1 MRVHV
6 VIRYIG
12 MVLQFIAAFMLA
24 SAGVSMF
31 NDYDSAYYPLLLSS
45 FMTALLGLFPMIFV
59 ERVDEIKTKEGY
71 SIVVGSWFLACIV
84 GMFPYLIWGGEFT
97 LINAWF
103 ESVSGFTTTGAS
115 ILNDIEFLPRGLL
128 FWRASSAWIGGIGV
142 VMFALVILPSMG
154 RSRQMLYNVELST
167 IAKDNFHYR
176 SKVIIRILSSVYI
189 GLTIITTLLLKYA
202 GMCWFDAITHAMSSC
217 STCGFSTK
225 NASIAFFDS
234 AAMEGILIAAMV
246 LASIHFGILYAT
258 ITGRRNNIFRS
269 EVVRTYIAMLTIVT
283 FVVAINLFG
292 TETYDDFGSALRH
305 SAFQVVSYTTTT
317 GFATADTNMWPSLAI
332 VLLVFCSVVC
342 GCAGSTS
349 GGMKVDRMLMA
360 VKVINNRMKLQ
371 QHPNAI
377 IRTKIDG
384 VVQDDSVLSLVMS
397 FIVAYIILVLLSTI
411 IYTMF
416 GCDLLTGFTASIAC
430 ISNVGPGFG
439 DVGSM
444 SNFASLPG
452 ALKFTSTILMLVG
465 RLEIFG
471 FIQLFFMRSWK
482 YSV

>member
-1 MRVHV
+1 MRIHV

-24 SAGVSMF
+24 SAAVSML
-31 NDYDSAYYPLLLSS
+31 NDYDSAFYPLLLSS
-45 FMTALLGLFPMIFV
+45 FLTALLGLFPLIFV
-59 ERVDEIKTKEGY
+59 EKVDEIKSKEGY
-71 SIVVGSWFLACIV
+71 GIVVGSWLVACIV

-97 LINAWF
+97 MINAWF

-115 ILNDIEFLPRGLL
+115 ILNDIEFLPHGLL

-189 GLTIITTLLLKYA
+189 GLTVVTMFLLKYS
-202 GMCWFDAITHAMSSC
+202 GMGWFDAITHAMSAC
-217 STCGFSTK
+217 STCGFSNK
-225 NASIAFFDS
+225 NASMAYFDCPL
-234 AAMEGILIAAMV
+234 MEGIMIGAMV

-269 EVVRTYIAMLTIVT
+269 EVVRSYIGMLL
-283 FVVAINLFG
+283 VVSLIIAVNLFSTNRYESIG
-292 TETYDDFGSALRH
+292 EALRH
-305 SAFQVVSYTTTT
+305 SVFQVVSVTTTS
-317 GFATADTNMWPSLAI
+317 GFATADTNTWSSLAI

-349 GGMKVDRMLMA
+349 GGMKVDRVLMA
-360 VKVINNRMKLQ
+360 FKVIRNRMKVQ
-371 QHPNAI
+371 QHPNAV

-384 VVQDDSVLSLVMS
+384 VVQDDGILSLVMS
-397 FIVAYIILVLLSTI
+397 FIVAYIALVLIGTI
-411 IYTMF
+411 LYTTF
-416 GCDLLTGFTASIAC
+416 GTDLLTGFTASIAC

-444 SNFASLPG
+444 ANYSELP
-452 ALKFTSTILMLVG
+452 AVLKFGSTVLMLVG

-471 FIQLFFMRSWK
+471 FIQLFFIRSWK
-482 YSV
+482 

>member
-12 MVLQFIAAFMLA
+12 TILVFIAAFMLA
-24 SAGVSMF
+24 SAGVSML
-31 NDYDSAYYPLLLSS
+31 NDYDSAFYPLLLSS
-45 FMTALLGLFPMIFV
+45 FMTALLGIFPMIFV
-59 ERVDEIKTKEGY
+59 ERADEIKSKEGY
-71 SIVVGSWFLACIV
+71 VIVVGSWLVACIV

-115 ILNDIEFLPRGLL
+115 ILNDIEFLPHGLL

-142 VMFALVILPSMG
+142 VMFALVVLPSMG

-189 GLTIITTLLLKYA
+189 GLTIITTLLLKYS
-202 GMCWFDAITHAMSSC
+202 GMRWFDAVTHAMSAC

-225 NASIAFFDS
+225 NASMAFFDS
-234 AAMEGILIAAMV
+234 PIIEIIMIGAMT

-258 ITGRRNNIFRS
+258 ITRRRNNIFRS
-269 EVVRTYIAMLTIVT
+269 EVVRTFIGMLTIISIVIA
-283 FVVAINLFG
+283 VSLYSNG
-292 TETYDDFGSALRH
+292 TYDSLSEALRH
-305 SAFQVVSYTTTT
+305 AAFQVVSVTTTS
-317 GFATADTNMWPSLAI
+317 GFATADTNTWSSLAI

-349 GGMKVDRMLMA
+349 GGMKVDRVLMA
-360 VKVINNRMKLQ
+360 FKVIRNRMKVQ

-377 IRTKIDG
+377 IRTKVDG
-384 VVQDDSVLSLVMS
+384 TVQDDSILSLVMS
-397 FIVAYIILVLLSTI
+397 FIVAYIALVLIGTI
-411 IYTMF
+411 LYTTF
-416 GCDLLTGFTASIAC
+416 GTDLMTGFTASIAC

-439 DVGSM
+439 EVGSM
-444 SNFASLPG
+444 NNFSTLP
-452 ALKFTSTILMLVG
+452 AVLKFGSTVLMLVG

-471 FIQLFFMRSWK
+471 FIQLFFISSWK
-482 YSV
+482 

>member
-12 MVLQFIAAFMLA
+12 TILVFIAAFMLA
-24 SAGVSMF
+24 SAGVSML
-31 NDYDSAYYPLLLSS
+31 NDYDSAFYPLLLSS
-45 FMTALLGLFPMIFV
+45 FMTALLGIFPMIFV
-59 ERVDEIKTKEGY
+59 ERVDEIKSKEGY
-71 SIVVGSWFLACIV
+71 VIVVGSWLVACIV

-115 ILNDIEFLPRGLL
+115 ILNDIEFLPHGLL

-142 VMFALVILPSMG
+142 VMFALVVLPSMG

-189 GLTIITTLLLKYA
+189 GLTIVTTLLLKYS
-202 GMCWFDAITHAMSSC
+202 GMRWFDAVTHAMSAC

-225 NASIAFFDS
+225 NASMAFFDS
-234 AAMEGILIAAMV
+234 PMIEIIMMVAMT

-258 ITGRRNNIFRS
+258 ITRRRNNIFRS
-269 EVVRTYIAMLTIVT
+269 EVVRTFIGMLMIISLVIAVSLYS
-283 FVVAINLFG
+283 NG
-292 TETYDDFGSALRH
+292 TYDSMGESLRH
-305 SAFQVVSYTTTT
+305 AAFQVVSVTTTS
-317 GFATADTNMWPSLAI
+317 GFATADTNTWSSLAI

-349 GGMKVDRMLMA
+349 GGMKVDRVLMA
-360 VKVINNRMKLQ
+360 FKVIHNRMKVQ

-377 IRTKIDG
+377 IRTKVDG
-384 VVQDDSVLSLVMS
+384 TVQDDSILSLVMS
-397 FIVAYIILVLLSTI
+397 FIVAYIALVLIGTI
-411 IYTMF
+411 LYTTF
-416 GCDLLTGFTASIAC
+416 GTDLMTGFTASIAC

-439 DVGSM
+439 EVGSM
-444 SNFASLPG
+444 NNFSTLP
-452 ALKFTSTILMLVG
+452 AVLKFGSTVLMLVG

-471 FIQLFFMRSWK
+471 FIQLFFISSWK
-482 YSV
+482 